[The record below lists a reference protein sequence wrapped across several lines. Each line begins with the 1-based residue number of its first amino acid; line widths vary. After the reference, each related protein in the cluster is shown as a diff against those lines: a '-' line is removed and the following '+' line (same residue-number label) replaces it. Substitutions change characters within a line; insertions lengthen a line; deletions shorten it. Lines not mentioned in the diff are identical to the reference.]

1 MGEVKVVDIDED
13 EEGQDANADTGADA
27 PEARLF
33 VKEAKS
39 ARSTCRTCG
48 EFIPGG
54 GKRVGMRVYA
64 GGRTVTVWCHPR
76 CWLDSCEIGYA
87 DSNRGKCF
95 AAREKICKG
104 DLRLRFSVGCHQAYW
119 SAKEAVREVRDVHSQ
134 GGERPDMTKWAG
146 IEALEPGHRE
156 QLEAW
161 LSGGPPA
168 SLRRNVAEGPKPAK
182 RAKTAARAKPVAGD
196 DVEITR
202 GPAPTALPVSVQ
214 RRPVAELSDSD

>member
-1 MGEVKVVDIDED
+1 MGEIKVVDIEED
-13 EEGQDANADTGADA
+13 EEEQDGNADTNAEA

-48 EFIPGG
+48 EFIPRG

-104 DLRLRFSVGCHQAYW
+104 DLRLRFAVGCHQAYW
-119 SAKEAVREVRDVHSQ
+119 SAKEAVREVRDVQTQ
-134 GGERPDMTKWAG
+134 GGELPDTAKWAG
-146 IEALEPGHRE
+146 IEALEPGHRQ

-161 LSGGPPA
+161 LVGGPPVT
-168 SLRRNVAEGPKPAK
+168 LKRHVADGPKPAK
-182 RAKTAARAKPVAGD
+182 RAKTAAKPKPVAAED
-196 DVEITR
+196 IEISR
-202 GPAPTALPVSVQ
+202 GPTPAVSQVSVQ